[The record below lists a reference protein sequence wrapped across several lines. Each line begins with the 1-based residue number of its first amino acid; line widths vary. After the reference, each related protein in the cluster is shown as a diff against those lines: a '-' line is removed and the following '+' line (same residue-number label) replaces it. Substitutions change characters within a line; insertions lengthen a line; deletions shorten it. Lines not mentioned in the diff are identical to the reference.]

1 MRKKTN
7 KEIVK
12 DKKKTEDRR
21 AKRKRRI
28 KRMFLCVCI
37 VFVLSVSSFFSI
49 QIYMVQ
55 STKSYVIRDAE
66 SAPVCDAVMVL
77 GALVYD
83 SGPSPMVRD
92 RLDFGLELY
101 MLGKAKK
108 ILVSGDHGQ
117 NEYDEVNAMRQYLI
131 DKGVPSEDIF
141 MDHAGFNTYDSM
153 YRAKEIFGIESLLIS
168 TQEFH
173 INRAVYIARGLGID
187 AYGYPCENKSMY
199 GMKKL
204 YVREYLARVKAFV
217 DVAIKRPPK
226 YLGEPIPI
234 SGDGNLTAG

>member
-1 MRKKTN
+1 MKKKTN
-7 KEIVK
+7 KETVK
-12 DKKKTEDRR
+12 DKKKTEDRPT
-21 AKRKRRI
+21 KRRRRI
-28 KRMFLCVCI
+28 KRMFLCVFI
-37 VFVLSVSSFFSI
+37 VFVLCVSSFFAI
-49 QIYMVQ
+49 QIYVVQ
-55 STKSYVIRDAE
+55 STKNYVITDAE

-83 SGPSPMVRD
+83 SGPSPLLRD
-92 RLDFGLELY
+92 RLDYGLELY

-117 NEYDEVNAMRQYLI
+117 SDYDEVNAMRQYLL

-173 INRAVYIARGLGID
+173 INRSIYIARGLGID
-187 AYGYPCENKSMY
+187 AYGYQCEDPPY
-199 GMKKL
+199 GMKKQ
-204 YVREYLARVKAFV
+204 YVREYMERVKAFV

-226 YLGEPIPI
+226 YLGDPIPI
-234 SGDGNLTAG
+234 DGDGSSTEG